1 MSFFIAKILNLFEN
15 MPFRIIK
22 KMGMSHLMALAIVSV
37 MPPFVN
43 SLNPKFLILLSS
55 FFLLSLELTYCI
67 FGAFK
72 LEY

>member
-37 MPPFVN
+37 MPSTSCNIFVTY
-43 SLNPKFLILLSS
+43 SKSS
-55 FFLLSLELTYCI
+55 T
-67 FGAFK
+67 
-72 LEY
+72 

>member
-1 MSFFIAKILNLFEN
+1 
-15 MPFRIIK
+15 
-22 KMGMSHLMALAIVSV
+22 MSHLMALAIVSV

>member
-55 FFLLSLELTYCI
+55 FFLLFS
-67 FGAFK
+67 FFH
-72 LEY
+72 

>member
-37 MPPFVN
+37 MPFH
-43 SLNPKFLILLSS
+43 
-55 FFLLSLELTYCI
+55 
-67 FGAFK
+67 
-72 LEY
+72 